1 VRFAVSF
8 WSIFAPKRKVDF
20 FDLLL
25 QHAEK
30 SAGGCRALV
39 GFLRRTEEAEGVKR
53 WEQEADDLRRILV
66 DELNQTFITP
76 IDPEDIHALASHM
89 DDVLD
94 CIEDAAH
101 RITAYRVD
109 PIPTAV
115 VELCD
120 IIQACAKALSRAF
133 ESLEKNGRVID
144 HCIEINRLEETADQV
159 YRRAVSDLF
168 LNEQNPIHLMKIK
181 EVYEILEDTAD
192 RCEDVAD
199 ALQNVVVKNS

>member
-1 VRFAVSF
+1 MRLLPRQEKFFA
-8 WSIFAPKRKVDF
+8 F
-20 FDLLL
+20 FLSQARIITEASLLL
-25 QHAEK
+25 
-30 SAGGCRALV
+30 L
-39 GFLRRTEEAEGVKR
+39 EGVRAGNGKLCESVPKIKLL
-53 WEQEADDLRRILV
+53 EQQG
-66 DELNQTFITP
+66 DEIIHEVFTKLNQTFITP
-76 IDPEDIHALASHM
+76 IDPEDIHVLASHM

-101 RITAYRVD
+101 RITAYRID
-109 PIPTAV
+109 PIPPAV
-115 VELCD
+115 VELSD
-120 IIQACAKALSRAF
+120 IIQACAKTLSRAF

-168 LNEQNPIHLMKIK
+168 LNEQNPIHLMKLK

>member
-1 VRFAVSF
+1 MRLL
-8 WSIFAPKRKVDF
+8 PRQEKF
-20 FDLLL
+20 FVFFLSQARIITEASLLL
-25 QHAEK
+25 
-30 SAGGCRALV
+30 L
-39 GFLRRTEEAEGVKR
+39 EGVRAGNGKLSESVPKIKLL
-53 WEQEADDLRRILV
+53 EQQG
-66 DELNQTFITP
+66 DEIIHEVFTKLNQTFITP
-76 IDPEDIHALASHM
+76 IDPEDIHVLASHM

-101 RITAYRVD
+101 RITAYRID
-109 PIPTAV
+109 PIPSAV
-115 VELCD
+115 VELSD
-120 IIQACAKALSRAF
+120 IIQACAKTLSRAF

-168 LNEQNPIHLMKIK
+168 LNEQNPINLMKLK